1 MNNIPEF
8 EQFKRLFYRLE
19 PENLYCDGECSE
31 SEARQRERQ
40 IMREWKALEKQT
52 RTRVQYDDVERA
64 IWAEIQAQQL

>member
-8 EQFKRLFYRLE
+8 EKFKSLYYRLE
-19 PENLYCDGECSE
+19 PENLFCDGECTR
-31 SEARQRERQ
+31 SEADARERQ

-64 IWAEIQAQQL
+64 IWAEIKAQQL